1 MGASKAIWSKGVS
14 MRMFGYIIVFIAVV
28 ASILTVSFLK
38 AGVGY
43 GRTFVDLLFI
53 VGAIIMGIGGVICAG
68 FSKPSFEEW
77 YGHSTKDPDRQVEI
91 FLEYRKKQW
100 KHGVLIFIFGL
111 ALICL
116 SVGIGTFL

>member
-1 MGASKAIWSKGVS
+1 MGASKVIWSKGVS

-53 VGAIIMGIGGVICAG
+53 VGAIIMCIGGFICAG
-68 FSKPSFEEW
+68 FSKPGFEEW
-77 YGHSTKDPDRQVEI
+77 YGHSTRDPDRQVEI
-91 FLEYRKKQW
+91 FLEYRKAQW
-100 KHGVLIFIFGL
+100 RHGLLIVIFGL
-111 ALICL
+111 VLICL
-116 SVGIGTFL
+116 SIAIGTFL

>member
-1 MGASKAIWSKGVS
+1 
-14 MRMFGYIIVFIAVV
+14 MRMFGYIIAFIAVV

-68 FSKPSFEEW
+68 FSKPGFAEW
-77 YGHSTKDPDRQVEI
+77 YGHSTRAPDRQVEI

-100 KHGVLIFIFGL
+100 KHGVLIIIFGL

-116 SVGIGTFL
+116 SVAIGTFL